1 MKAVAIFKWA
11 PNPDDA
17 LVRVDGTVNWSTARH
32 DVGDDDHAA
41 MACAMAAANGDEVVG
56 LCVGGG
62 DTSFAA
68 ARGAERTVVLEGF
81 PVPTDSM
88 TMARALV
95 EEIKGVEDAGL
106 VAMGDADWD
115 PMVAPLVAALLGW
128 PLLTAVDEV
137 AIADG
142 GLVVTLRHGMGTQ
155 DVAVTGPVVVDVA
168 ARREEEEKPGMRQV
182 LAARKKPSDTK
193 TVEGDRSAFSSR
205 GTRLPEATSSRL
217 FDGSDPADAVEQLVS
232 ALKADGVL

>member
-41 MACAMAAANGDEVVG
+41 MACAMAAADGDEVVG

-88 TMARALV
+88 TMARALA
-95 EEIKGVEDAGL
+95 EEIKGIEGVGL

-128 PLLTAVDEV
+128 PLLTAVDGV
-137 AIADG
+137 AVADG
-142 GLVVTLRHGMGTQ
+142 GLVVTRRHGMGTQ
-155 DVAVTGPVVVDVA
+155 DIAVTGRRGGPSRGGGEA
-168 ARREEEEKPGMRQV
+168 RYAPGARRSQEAVGHQDRGGRALV
-182 LAARKKPSDTK
+182 FLFSWHALARGGLVAPVRWI
-193 TVEGDRSAFSSR
+193 RSCRCR
-205 GTRLPEATSSRL
+205 GAAGQRS
-217 FDGSDPADAVEQLVS
+217 
-232 ALKADGVL
+232 

>member
-41 MACAMAAANGDEVVG
+41 LACAVAAAEGDEVVG

-81 PVPTDSM
+81 PVPTDSA
-88 TMARALV
+88 TMARALADAV
-95 EEIKGVEDAGL
+95 AEVDGAGL
-106 VAMGDADWD
+106 VVLGDADWD
-115 PMVAPLVAALLGW
+115 PMVAPLLASNLRW
-128 PLLTAVDEV
+128 PLLTA
-137 AIADG
+137 A
-142 GLVVTLRHGMGTQ
+142 
-155 DVAVTGPVVVDVA
+155 
-168 ARREEEEKPGMRQV
+168 
-182 LAARKKPSDTK
+182 S
-193 TVEGDRSAFSSR
+193 
-205 GTRLPEATSSRL
+205 
-217 FDGSDPADAVEQLVS
+217 
-232 ALKADGVL
+232 

>member
-41 MACAMAAANGDEVVG
+41 MA
-56 LCVGGG
+56 
-62 DTSFAA
+62 
-68 ARGAERTVVLEGF
+68 
-81 PVPTDSM
+81 
-88 TMARALV
+88 RALA
-95 EEIKGVEDAGL
+95 EEIKGIEGVGL

-128 PLLTAVDEV
+128 PLLTAVDGV
-137 AIADG
+137 AVADG
-142 GLVVTLRHGMGTQ
+142 GLVVTRRHGMGTQ
-155 DVAVTGPVVVDVA
+155 DIAVTGPVVVDVA

-193 TVEGDRSAFSSR
+193 TVEGERSSFSSR
-205 GTRLPEATSSRL
+205 GTRLPEAASSRL

>member
-41 MACAMAAANGDEVVG
+41 LACAVAAAEGDEVVG

-81 PVPTDSM
+81 PVPTDSA
-88 TMARALV
+88 TMARALADAV
-95 EEIKGVEDAGL
+95 AEVDGAGL
-106 VAMGDADWD
+106 VVLGDADWD
-115 PMVAPLVAALLGW
+115 PMVAPLLASYLGW
-128 PLLTAVDEV
+128 PLLTAVDTAV
-137 AIADG
+137 ANPQ
-142 GLVVTLRHGMGTQ
+142 GLMVTRRWGMGTQ
-155 DVAVTGPVVVDVA
+155 DVLVEGPVVLDVA

-182 LAARKKPSDTK
+182 LAARKKPSESK
-193 TVEGDRSAFSSR
+193 TVEGDRSAFVSR
-205 GTRLPEATSSRL
+205 GTRLPDATSSRL
-217 FDGSDPADAVEQLVS
+217 FDGADPANAVEHLVS
-232 ALKADGVL
+232 VLKADGVL

>member
-41 MACAMAAANGDEVVG
+41 MACAVAAAGGDEVVG

-81 PVPTDSM
+81 PVPTDST
-88 TMARALV
+88 TMAHALV
-95 EEIKGVEDAGL
+95 EEIEGIEGVGL

-128 PLLTAVDEV
+128 PLLTAVDGV
-137 AIADG
+137 VVADG
-142 GLVVTLRHGMGTQ
+142 SLVVTRRHGMGTQ
-155 DVAVTGPVVVDVA
+155 DIAVTGPVVVDVA
-168 ARREEEEKPGMRQV
+168 ARREEEEKP
-182 LAARKKPSDTK
+182 
-193 TVEGDRSAFSSR
+193 
-205 GTRLPEATSSRL
+205 
-217 FDGSDPADAVEQLVS
+217 
-232 ALKADGVL
+232 

>member
-1 MKAVAIFKWA
+1 
-11 PNPDDA
+11 
-17 LVRVDGTVNWSTARH
+17 
-32 DVGDDDHAA
+32 
-41 MACAMAAANGDEVVG
+41 
-56 LCVGGG
+56 
-62 DTSFAA
+62 
-68 ARGAERTVVLEGF
+68 
-81 PVPTDSM
+81 M
-88 TMARALV
+88 TPWLRALV

-142 GLVVTLRHGMGTQ
+142 SLVVTRRHGMGTQ

-232 ALKADGVL
+232 APWRPTACSSRTERKKGFSHEQQRGNYRCRRGAGGHAARGSQARWHRCEGRRRGFPRPGRHGGNWRRGVGGLD

>member
-41 MACAMAAANGDEVVG
+41 MACAMAAADGDEVVG

-88 TMARALV
+88 TMARALA
-95 EEIKGVEDAGL
+95 EEIKGIEGVGL

-128 PLLTAVDEV
+128 PLLTAVDGV
-137 AIADG
+137 AVADG
-142 GLVVTLRHGMGTQ
+142 GLVVTRRHGMGTQ
-155 DVAVTGPVVVDVA
+155 DIAVTGPVVVDVA

-193 TVEGDRSAFSSR
+193 TVEGERSSFSSR
-205 GTRLPEATSSRL
+205 GTRLPEAASSRL
-217 FDGSDPADAVEQLVS
+217 FDGSDPADAAEQLIS

>member
-41 MACAMAAANGDEVVG
+41 MACAMAAADGDEVVG

-88 TMARALV
+88 TMARALA
-95 EEIKGVEDAGL
+95 EEIKGIEGVGL

-128 PLLTAVDEV
+128 PLLTAVDGV
-137 AIADG
+137 AVADG
-142 GLVVTLRHGMGTQ
+142 GLVVTRRHGMGTQ
-155 DVAVTGPVVVDVA
+155 DIAVTGPVVVDVA
-168 ARREEEEKPGMRQV
+168 ARREEEKPGMRQV

-193 TVEGDRSAFSSR
+193 TVEGERSSFSSR
-205 GTRLPEATSSRL
+205 GTRLPEAASSRL